1 MENLILEV
9 NFVANYFMS
18 KKELP
23 PLNYN
28 DSWKMI
34 MNIWLNPAIKFFL
47 PKIHNVIDWNKE
59 YVYLE
64 DELQKLSSNDKSL
77 RVDKLIQFKLLNDKK
92 LLLLLHIEIQSHSPQ
107 TIAQR
112 MFNYSIKL
120 RIKYPTN
127 ELVSFILYIGKE
139 KYKDIHIY
147 QPFQYSKSLQYV
159 GEYYVLAEHS
169 EDELINSKSLI
180 GYVLLLN
187 LWINNQRK
195 SGQSRIY
202 FLKRYLDFLR
212 SKKLSKID
220 LEKLFQFV
228 ELLVTLPEEL
238 KNEYQE
244 IKNQQINYMA
254 NIVVT
259 PERLRA
265 FDETLSYLFS
275 TGKTKEDILLE
286 GKLEGEQKGLQKG
299 KFEGEQIGLYK
310 GKLEGKIEGEQVGL
324 RKGEYQKALETA
336 KKLRAKGTGQT
347 H

>member
-1 MENLILEV
+1 MNI
-9 NFVANYFMS
+9 NN
-18 KKELP
+18 LP

-34 MNIWLNPAIKFFL
+34 MNIWLNPAIEFFL
-47 PKIHNVIDWNKE
+47 PKIHNIIDWNRE

-77 RVDKLIQFKLLNDKK
+77 RVDKLIQFNLLNNKK
-92 LLLLLHIEIQSHSPQ
+92 ILFLLHIEIQSYSPQ
-107 TIAQR
+107 TIAYR

-120 RIKYPTN
+120 KIKYPAY

-139 KYKDIHIY
+139 KYNNIHIY
-147 QPFQYSKSLQYV
+147 KPFQYSKSLQYI

-169 EDELINSKSLI
+169 EDELINSNSII

-187 LWINNQRK
+187 LWINKQKK
-195 SGQSRIY
+195 SAQSRMFVLKSY
-202 FLKRYLDFLR
+202 LEFLHSRN
-212 SKKLSKID
+212 LSKID
-220 LEKLFQFV
+220 LEKLFKFV

-238 KNEYQE
+238 KDEYQE

-259 PERLRA
+259 PERVRA

-286 GKLEGEQKGLQKG
+286 GKLEG
-299 KFEGEQIGLYK
+299 
-310 GKLEGKIEGEQVGL
+310 KLE
-324 RKGEYQKALETA
+324 GEYQKARETA
-336 KKLRAKGTGQT
+336 KILKAKGMSLDFIQDVTGLSIDEIEKL
-347 H
+347 